1 MTRFKL
7 LIEYDGT
14 GFVGWQ
20 RQKNGRSIQETIED
34 AIGKFCGEKVLAQ
47 GAGRTD
53 AGVHAY
59 GQVAHVDIKRRFK
72 AETVRNA
79 INAHLRS
86 FPISV
91 LSVEKTTEQFHARF
105 SAKERVYIYRIINR
119 SAPLAVDKNRA
130 WKITTPLDAMAM
142 HDSAQILIGKHDFT
156 SFRAKQCQASSPV
169 KTLSTLQVNKI
180 EEKIEIL
187 VRAPS
192 FLHHQVRN
200 IVGTLKLVGEGKWT
214 VNDFAAVLKA
224 CDRNAAGPTAPPEG
238 LFLKNVSYPK
248 STF

>member
-20 RQKNGRSIQETIED
+20 SQKNGPSIQETMEN
-34 AIGKFCGEKVLAQ
+34 AITNFCGEKVLVQ

-59 GQVAHVDIKRRFK
+59 GQVAHVDIKRHFK
-72 AETVRNA
+72 PETIRDA

-91 LSVEKTTEQFHARF
+91 LSVEETTDQFHARF
-105 SAKERVYIYRIINR
+105 SAKERIYIYRIINR
-119 SAPLAVDKNRA
+119 SAPLTVDKNRA
-130 WKITTPLDAMAM
+130 WKITTPLNAMAM
-142 HDSAQILIGKHDFT
+142 HDSAQILIGEHDFT

-180 EEKIEIL
+180 EEKIEVL
-187 VRAPS
+187 ARAPS

-214 VNDFAAVLKA
+214 LNDVSAALKA
-224 CDRNAAGPTAPPEG
+224 RDRKVAGPTAPPEG
-238 LFLKNVSYPK
+238 LFLMNVSYPK
-248 STF
+248 NTF

>member
-20 RQKNGRSIQETIED
+20 RQKNGCSIQETMENAIE
-34 AIGKFCGEKVLAQ
+34 KFCGEKVLLQ

-59 GQVAHVDIKRRFK
+59 GQVAHVDIKRYFK
-72 AETVRNA
+72 PETVRDA
-79 INAHLRS
+79 INAHLRP
-86 FPISV
+86 FLISV
-91 LSVEKTTEQFHARF
+91 LAVEETTDQFHARF

-130 WKITTPLDAMAM
+130 WNITTPLNARTM

-156 SFRAKQCQASSPV
+156 SFRAKQCQARSPV

-180 EEKIEIL
+180 EEKIEVL
-187 VRAPS
+187 ARAPS

-200 IVGTLKLVGEGKWT
+200 IVGTLKLVGEGKWSLKD
-214 VNDFAAVLKA
+214 VSAALKA
-224 CDRNAAGPTAPPEG
+224 CDRKVAGPTAPPEG
-238 LFLKNVSYPK
+238 LFLMNVSYQK
-248 STF
+248 TTF